1 MNTRIFF
8 QFLFFFLSFYCFGAG
23 MMDSFVVYHSW
34 KFVGA
39 AEFARVHQES
49 SVRIVQVFVSAT
61 LMMTVTTIVMFWKRP
76 HYIPRKWVWI
86 AFIAEIVSWVS
97 SALIQIPIQGQ
108 LSQGRDE
115 AALSRLIATDWVR
128 IAAWIFYI
136 VIVSRMLIMVLRKNE
151 TT

>member
-1 MNTRIFF
+1 
-8 QFLFFFLSFYCFGAG
+8 

-39 AEFARVHQES
+39 AEFTRVHQES

-76 HYIPRKWVWI
+76 SYIPGKWVWI
-86 AFIAEIVSWVS
+86 AFVSEIISWVS

-128 IAAWIFYI
+128 IAAWVFYI
-136 VIVSRMLIMVLRKNE
+136 VVVSKMLIMMLKKNE
-151 TT
+151 TN

>member
-61 LMMTVTTIVMFWKRP
+61 LMMTITTIVMFWKRP
-76 HYIPRKWVWI
+76 YYIPKKWVWI
-86 AFIAEIVSWVS
+86 AFISEIISWVS

-128 IAAWIFYI
+128 IAAWVFYI
-136 VIVSRMLIMVLRKNE
+136 VVVSKMLIMMLKKNE
-151 TT
+151 IN

>member
-61 LMMTVTTIVMFWKRP
+61 LMMTITTIVMFWKRSY
-76 HYIPRKWVWI
+76 YIPKKWVWI
-86 AFIAEIVSWVS
+86 AFISEIISWVS

-128 IAAWIFYI
+128 IAAWVFYI
-136 VIVSRMLIMVLRKNE
+136 VVVSKMLIMMLKKNE
-151 TT
+151 TN